1 MIHLAALETTR
12 RVRIGE
18 RRAVRAANATVSSSN
33 STSGECEVHVHASRE
48 PHAAPWR
55 TERRGENGERRLR
68 YRQGE
73 REREG
78 ERKTERTNVGKGERS
93 CDSLEEERPSSFFF
107 RGEELF
113 GSFWSTTSCERKVP
127 PPMANFFTP
136 SAPDISPHLSP
147 SHFPTVQIGTNEWRV
162 SARHERA
169 RDLFHVNQKF
179 RLNPLF
185 RFL

>member
-18 RRAVRAANATVSSSN
+18 RRAVRAANATVSLSN

-73 REREG
+73 REREREKERQRELTLEKEREAVTRSRKRGPHRFFSG
-78 ERKTERTNVGKGERS
+78 EKSFSAASGRRLRVKEKCLRLWRTFLYRVHR
-93 CDSLEEERPSSFFF
+93 
-107 RGEELF
+107 
-113 GSFWSTTSCERKVP
+113 T
-127 PPMANFFTP
+127 
-136 SAPDISPHLSP
+136 
-147 SHFPTVQIGTNEWRV
+147 FPLTYPLPI
-162 SARHERA
+162 
-169 RDLFHVNQKF
+169 F
-179 RLNPLF
+179 RLYK
-185 RFL
+185 